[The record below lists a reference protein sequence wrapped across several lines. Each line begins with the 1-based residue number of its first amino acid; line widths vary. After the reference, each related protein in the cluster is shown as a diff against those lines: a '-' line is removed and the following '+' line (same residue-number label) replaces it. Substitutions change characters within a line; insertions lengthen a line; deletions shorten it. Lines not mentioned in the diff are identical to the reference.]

1 MMVLASLVFA
11 ATLDACHVLQPKDVA
26 AVQGEAF
33 TDTKLSTHEGSTT
46 CFYQLPT
53 FSKSVSVD
61 VMRSGARAFWKKTF
75 ERDEGEERERDRGH
89 EEAEAKRPPRKV
101 RGVGSEA
108 FWVGSHAAGS
118 LWVRKGDALLRISVG
133 GPGTDDEKI
142 ARSKQLAIAALKR
155 L

>member
-1 MMVLASLVFA
+1 MMLLATLVMA

-33 TDTKLSTHEGSTT
+33 TETKLTAHGTSTT

-61 VMRSGARAFWKKTF
+61 LMRSGARAFWQKTF
-75 ERDEGEERERDRGH
+75 KGEEREEREH
-89 EEAEAKRPPRKV
+89 ESSEAKRPPRKV

-108 FWVGSHAAGS
+108 FWVGSRAAGS

-133 GPGTDDEKI
+133 GPGSDDEKI
-142 ARSKQLAIAALKR
+142 ARSKKLALTALKR

>member
-1 MMVLASLVFA
+1 MIFLATVVLAA
-11 ATLDACHVLQPKDVA
+11 QLDACHVLLPEDVA

-33 TDTKLSTHEGSTT
+33 TETKLSKRKTSTT

-61 VMRSGARAFWKKTF
+61 LMRKGGREYWEENF
-75 ERDEGEERERDRGH
+75 EREREEDR
-89 EEAEAKRPPRKV
+89 EEAEREGKVKRPPVKV

-108 FWVGSHAAGS
+108 LWVTSRVAGS
-118 LWVRKGDALLRISVG
+118 LYVRKGDAVLRISVG
-133 GPGTDDEKI
+133 GPGTDEEKI
-142 ARSKQLAIAALKR
+142 ARSKELALKALKR